1 MSSKF
6 LERPGEDK
14 CRLQPGA
21 GLYFFNRLCHSHLSF
36 VLLRVLRGIYK
47 HKILA
52 NPKLSFYHEV
62 HEEKEVCFFSSTL

>member
-21 GLYFFNRLCHSHLSF
+21 GLYFFNFLCHFHFSF
-36 VLLRVLRGIYK
+36 VLLRVLRGNLEPN
-47 HKILA
+47 ILA
-52 NPKLSFYHEV
+52 NSKINFYHEV
-62 HEEKEVCFFSSTL
+62 HEENEVYFLSSTL